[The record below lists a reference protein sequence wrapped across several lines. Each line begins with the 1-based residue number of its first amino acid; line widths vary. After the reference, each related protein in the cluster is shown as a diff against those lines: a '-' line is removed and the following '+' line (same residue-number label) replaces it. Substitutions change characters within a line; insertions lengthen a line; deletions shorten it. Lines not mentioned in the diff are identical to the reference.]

1 MGNKPGNDARDNHV
15 EVAHLSGPAG
25 IRAAFEMLRGSEAA
39 REAASGSVADAPG
52 APGRR
57 PFPHEPH
64 HPCGADPFGNLATAS
79 EEVPDIHWT
88 CNHCAA
94 DNPPDEQFCWC
105 CGAARTSKPR
115 RAQK

>member
-1 MGNKPGNDARDNHV
+1 MASKPGNESRDNRV

-25 IRAAFEMLRGSEAA
+25 IRAAFEMLRGSQAGG
-39 REAASGSVADAPG
+39 SGSP
-52 APGRR
+52 
-57 PFPHEPH
+57 EPH
-64 HPCGADPFGNLATAS
+64 RPCGADPFGNLSTVS

-105 CGAARTSKPR
+105 CGAARTSKPQ
-115 RAQK
+115 RA